1 MRRPPEV
8 PRRDVS
14 SDENPEP
21 IDDTPDPV
29 NILLAEWPPYGDSP
43 NTNKVIWCVNRS
55 SIFIGKQTP
64 PFGSP
69 TKWEIIL

>member
-55 SIFIGKQTP
+55 SIFIGKQTLRLEVQQS
-64 PFGSP
+64 G
-69 TKWEIIL
+69 EIIL